1 MSAATAVLAGL
12 LTAVAGPPHGRHVAP
27 PALDPDS
34 LTTARDVAGVRIIQ
48 RINHRN
54 NLVAVRLYL
63 LGGTRQLTDRTAGIE
78 ALLLQAAGFG
88 TDHYPDGQSQRAM
101 ARTGAV
107 EVLEPDADWTVTGF
121 IGLRQDFDSAWI
133 IFADRLTNPTLGP
146 DAVRQARDQML
157 TTVRRRYSDPDKR
170 IQVIA
175 NQGAFTGHPYALDPE
190 GTEESLGAITNRDL
204 TEYVHTQLE
213 TSRMLLVVVGN
224 VDTARVNG
232 LVTRTIGTL
241 PHGAY
246 KWTLPPPLPHLDRS
260 HWLIETR
267 DLPTNY
273 ILGYFTGPPVSNP
286 DYAPFRVATEL
297 LSSQLFEHIRVQ
309 KSLSYMA
316 SAPFLE
322 RAVGVGGLY
331 ASTPKPEEVLPI
343 MYDQIRWL
351 LQERL
356 DGFLLHRFIN
366 SFRRQYLERNGSDA
380 DQADLL
386 ARAELYLGDYQK
398 TDRFLQQLY
407 RVGPEDVQRVADRY
421 MRIIQWAYIGN
432 TTRMEGH
439 W

>member
-1 MSAATAVLAGL
+1 MNAALGL
-12 LTAVAGPPHGRHVAP
+12 LLGLVAGDTAGVGHVPPRP
-27 PALDPDS
+27 LDPDS
-34 LTTARDVAGVRIIQ
+34 LTTAREVAGVRIIQ

-54 NLVAVRLYL
+54 DLVAVRLYL
-63 LGGTRQLTDRTAGIE
+63 LGGTRQLTDHTAGIE
-78 ALLLQAAGFG
+78 TLLLNAAAYG
-88 TDHYPDGQSQRAM
+88 TDHYPGGQSQRAM

-107 EVLEPDADWTVTGF
+107 EVLEPEADWTVIGF
-121 IGLRQDFDSAWI
+121 ITLRQDFDSAWVV
-133 IFADRLTNPTLGP
+133 FADRLTNPTLGP
-146 DAVRQARDQML
+146 EAVRQARDQML
-157 TTVRRRYSDPDKR
+157 TLVRRRYADPDER
-170 IQVIA
+170 IQIIA

-190 GTEESLGAITNRDL
+190 GTEETLGAISNRDL
-204 TEYVHTQLE
+204 TAYAHTQLV
-213 TSRMLLVVVGN
+213 TSRMLLVIVGN
-224 VDTARVNG
+224 VDTASVSA

-246 KWTLPPPLPHLDRS
+246 KWTLPPPLPHQDRS

-273 ILGYFTGPPVSNP
+273 ILGYITGPPVSHP
-286 DYAPFRVATEL
+286 DYPAFRVATDL
-297 LSSQLFEHIRVQ
+297 LSSRLYEKIRVERG
-309 KSLSYMA
+309 LSYAA

-351 LQERL
+351 LQDPL
-356 DGFLLHRFIN
+356 DGFVLHQFVT
-366 SFRRQYLERNGSDA
+366 SFRLQYVARNGSDA

-407 RVGPEDVQRVADRY
+407 RIGPEDVRRVADRY

-432 TTRMEGH
+432 TERMEGH

>member
-1 MSAATAVLAGL
+1 MNAALGL
-12 LTAVAGPPHGRHVAP
+12 LLGLMAGDTAGVGHVPPRP
-27 PALDPDS
+27 LDPDS
-34 LTTARDVAGVRIIQ
+34 LTTAREVAGVRIIQ

-54 NLVAVRLYL
+54 DLVAVRLYL
-63 LGGTRQLTDRTAGIE
+63 LGGTRQLTDHTAGIE
-78 ALLLQAAGFG
+78 TLLLNAAAYG
-88 TDHYPDGQSQRAM
+88 TDHYPGGQSQRAM

-107 EVLEPDADWTVTGF
+107 EVLEPEADWTVIGF
-121 IGLRQDFDSAWI
+121 ITLRQDFDSAWVV
-133 IFADRLTNPTLGP
+133 FADRLTNPTLGP
-146 DAVRQARDQML
+146 EAVRQARDQML
-157 TTVRRRYSDPDKR
+157 TLVRRRYADPDER
-170 IQVIA
+170 IQIIA

-190 GTEESLGAITNRDL
+190 GTEETLGAISNRDL
-204 TEYVHTQLE
+204 TAYAHTQLV
-213 TSRMLLVVVGN
+213 TSRMLLVIVGN
-224 VDTARVNG
+224 VDTASVSA

-246 KWTLPPPLPHLDRS
+246 KWTLPPPLPHQDRS

-273 ILGYFTGPPVSNP
+273 ILGYITGPPVSHP
-286 DYAPFRVATEL
+286 DYPAFRVATDL
-297 LSSQLFEHIRVQ
+297 LSSRLYEKIRVERG
-309 KSLSYMA
+309 LSYAA

-331 ASTPKPEEVLPI
+331 ASTPKPDEVLPI

-351 LQERL
+351 LQDPL
-356 DGFLLHRFIN
+356 DGFVLHQFVT
-366 SFRRQYLERNGSDA
+366 SFRLQYVARNGSDA

-407 RVGPEDVQRVADRY
+407 RIGPEDVRRVADRY

-432 TTRMEGH
+432 TERMEGH

>member
-1 MSAATAVLAGL
+1 MNAALGL
-12 LTAVAGPPHGRHVAP
+12 LLGLMAGDTAGVGHAP
-27 PALDPDS
+27 PRPLDPDS
-34 LTTARDVAGVRIIQ
+34 LTTAREVAGVRIIQ

-54 NLVAVRLYL
+54 DLVAVRLYL
-63 LGGTRQLTDRTAGIE
+63 LGGTRQLTDHTAGIE
-78 ALLLQAAGFG
+78 TLLLNAAAYG
-88 TDHYPDGQSQRAM
+88 TDHYPGGQSQRAM

-107 EVLEPDADWTVTGF
+107 EVLEPEADWTVIGF
-121 IGLRQDFDSAWI
+121 ITLRQDFDSAWVV
-133 IFADRLTNPTLGP
+133 FADRLTNPTLGP
-146 DAVRQARDQML
+146 EAVRQARDQML
-157 TTVRRRYSDPDKR
+157 TLVRRRYADPDER
-170 IQVIA
+170 IQIIA

-190 GTEESLGAITNRDL
+190 GTEETLGAISNRDL
-204 TEYVHTQLE
+204 TAYAHTQLV
-213 TSRMLLVVVGN
+213 TSRMLLVIVGN
-224 VDTARVNG
+224 VDTASVSA

-246 KWTLPPPLPHLDRS
+246 KWTLPPPLPHQDRS

-273 ILGYFTGPPVSNP
+273 ILGYITGPPVSHP
-286 DYAPFRVATEL
+286 DYPAFRVATDL
-297 LSSQLFEHIRVQ
+297 LSSRLYEKIRVERG
-309 KSLSYMA
+309 LSYAA

-351 LQERL
+351 LQDPL
-356 DGFLLHRFIN
+356 DGFVLHQFVT
-366 SFRRQYLERNGSDA
+366 SFRLQYVARNGSDA

-407 RVGPEDVQRVADRY
+407 RIGPEDVRRVADRY

-432 TTRMEGH
+432 TERMEGH

>member
-1 MSAATAVLAGL
+1 MNAALGL
-12 LTAVAGPPHGRHVAP
+12 LLGLMAGDTAGVGHVPPRP
-27 PALDPDS
+27 LDPDS
-34 LTTARDVAGVRIIQ
+34 LTTAREVAGVRIIQ

-54 NLVAVRLYL
+54 DLVAVRLYL
-63 LGGTRQLTDRTAGIE
+63 LGGTRQLTDHTAGIE
-78 ALLLQAAGFG
+78 TLLLNAAAYG
-88 TDHYPDGQSQRAM
+88 TDHYPGGQSQRAM

-107 EVLEPDADWTVTGF
+107 EVLEPEADWTVIGF
-121 IGLRQDFDSAWI
+121 ITLRQDFDSAWVV
-133 IFADRLTNPTLGP
+133 FADRLTNPTLGP
-146 DAVRQARDQML
+146 EAVRQARDQML
-157 TTVRRRYSDPDKR
+157 TLVRRRYADPDER
-170 IQVIA
+170 IQIIA

-190 GTEESLGAITNRDL
+190 GTEETLGAISNRDL
-204 TEYVHTQLE
+204 TAYAHTQLV
-213 TSRMLLVVVGN
+213 TSRMLLVIVGN
-224 VDTARVNG
+224 VDTASVSA

-246 KWTLPPPLPHLDRS
+246 KWTLPPPLPHQDRS

-273 ILGYFTGPPVSNP
+273 ILGYITGPPVSHP
-286 DYAPFRVATEL
+286 DYPAFRVATDL
-297 LSSQLFEHIRVQ
+297 LSSRLYEKIRVERG
-309 KSLSYMA
+309 LSYAA

-351 LQERL
+351 LQDPL
-356 DGFLLHRFIN
+356 DGFVLHQFVT
-366 SFRRQYLERNGSDA
+366 SFRLQYVARNGSDA

-407 RVGPEDVQRVADRY
+407 RIGPEDVRRVADRY

-432 TTRMEGH
+432 TERMEGH

>member
-1 MSAATAVLAGL
+1 MNAALGL
-12 LTAVAGPPHGRHVAP
+12 LLGLVAGDRAGVGHVPPRP
-27 PALDPDS
+27 LDPDS
-34 LTTARDVAGVRIIQ
+34 LTTAREVAGVRIIQ

-54 NLVAVRLYL
+54 DLVAVRLYL
-63 LGGTRQLTDRTAGIE
+63 LGGTRQLTDHTAGIE
-78 ALLLQAAGFG
+78 TLLLNAAAYG
-88 TDHYPDGQSQRAM
+88 TDHYPGGQSQRAM

-107 EVLEPDADWTVTGF
+107 EVLEPEADWTVIGF
-121 IGLRQDFDSAWI
+121 ITLRQDFDSAWVV
-133 IFADRLTNPTLGP
+133 FADRLTNPTLGP
-146 DAVRQARDQML
+146 EAVRQARDQML
-157 TTVRRRYSDPDKR
+157 TLVRRRYADPDER
-170 IQVIA
+170 IQIIA

-190 GTEESLGAITNRDL
+190 GTEETLGAISNRDL
-204 TEYVHTQLE
+204 TAYAHTQLV
-213 TSRMLLVVVGN
+213 TSRMLLVIVGN
-224 VDTARVNG
+224 VDTASVSA

-246 KWTLPPPLPHLDRS
+246 KWTLPPPLPHQDRS

-273 ILGYFTGPPVSNP
+273 ILGYITGPPVSHP
-286 DYAPFRVATEL
+286 DYPAFRVATDL
-297 LSSQLFEHIRVQ
+297 LSSRLYEKIRVERG
-309 KSLSYMA
+309 LSYAA

-351 LQERL
+351 LQDPL
-356 DGFLLHRFIN
+356 DGFVLHQFVT
-366 SFRRQYLERNGSDA
+366 SFRLQYVARNGSDA

-407 RVGPEDVQRVADRY
+407 RIGPEDVRRVADRY

-432 TTRMEGH
+432 TQRMEGH

>member
-1 MSAATAVLAGL
+1 MIAALGL
-12 LTAVAGPPHGRHVAP
+12 LLGLMAGDTAGIGHVPPRR
-27 PALDPDS
+27 LDPDS
-34 LTTARDVAGVRIIQ
+34 LTTAREVAGVRIIQ

-54 NLVAVRLYL
+54 DLVAVRLYL
-63 LGGTRQLTDRTAGIE
+63 LGGTRQLTDHTAGIE
-78 ALLLQAAGFG
+78 TLLLNAAAYG
-88 TDHYPDGQSQRAM
+88 TDHYPGGQSQRAM

-107 EVLEPDADWTVTGF
+107 EVLEPEADWTVIGF
-121 IGLRQDFDSAWI
+121 ITLRQDFDSAWVV
-133 IFADRLTNPTLGP
+133 FADRLTNPTLGP
-146 DAVRQARDQML
+146 EAVRQARDQML
-157 TTVRRRYSDPDKR
+157 TLVRRRYADPDER
-170 IQVIA
+170 IQIIA

-190 GTEESLGAITNRDL
+190 GTEETLGAISNRDL
-204 TEYVHTQLE
+204 TAYAHTQLV
-213 TSRMLLVVVGN
+213 TSRMLLVIVGN
-224 VDTARVNG
+224 VDTASVSA

-246 KWTLPPPLPHLDRS
+246 KWTLPPPLPHQDRS

-273 ILGYFTGPPVSNP
+273 ILGYITGPPVSHP
-286 DYAPFRVATEL
+286 DYPAFRVATDL
-297 LSSQLFEHIRVQ
+297 LSSRLYEKIRVERG
-309 KSLSYMA
+309 LSYAA

-351 LQERL
+351 LQDPL
-356 DGFLLHRFIN
+356 DGFVLHQFVT
-366 SFRRQYLERNGSDA
+366 SFRLQYVARNGSDA

-407 RVGPEDVQRVADRY
+407 RIGPEDVRRVADRY

-432 TTRMEGH
+432 TERMEGH

>member
-1 MSAATAVLAGL
+1 MNAALRLLGGL
-12 LTAVAGPPHGRHVAP
+12 LAVAGGTLGARPAAP
-27 PALDPDS
+27 LPLDADS
-34 LTTARDVAGVRIIQ
+34 LTTVREVSGVRIIQ
-48 RINHRN
+48 RINRRN
-54 NLVAVRLYL
+54 DLVAVRLYL

-78 ALLLQAAGFG
+78 ALLLNAAEFG
-88 TDHYPDGQSQRAM
+88 TDHYPGGQSQRAM

-107 EVLEPDADWTVTGF
+107 EVLEPDADWTVFGF
-121 IGLRQDFDSAWI
+121 ITLRQDFDSAWVV
-133 IFADRLTNPTLGP
+133 FADRLTNPTLGT
-146 DAVRQARDQML
+146 DAVRQARDQMM
-157 TTVRRRYSDPDKR
+157 TTVRRRYADPDER
-170 IQVIA
+170 IQIIA
-175 NQGAFTGHPYALDPE
+175 NLGAFTGHPYALDPE
-190 GTEESLGAITNRDL
+190 GTEQSLSAITVRDL
-204 TEYVHTQLE
+204 TEYVHTQIV
-213 TSRMLLVVVGN
+213 TSRMLLVIVGN
-224 VDTARVNG
+224 VDTAAVSA
-232 LVTRTIGTL
+232 LVTRTIGAL

-246 KWTLPPPLPHLDRS
+246 KWTLPPPLPHQDRS

-273 ILGYFTGPPVSNP
+273 ILGYITGPPVSNP
-286 DYAPFRVATEL
+286 DYPAFRVATDL
-297 LSSQLFEHIRVQ
+297 LSSRLFEKIRVERG
-309 KSLSYMA
+309 LSYAA

-351 LQERL
+351 LQEQL
-356 DGFLLHRFIN
+356 DGFVLHQFVT
-366 SFRRQYLERNGSDA
+366 SFRLQYVARNGSDA

-407 RVGPEDVQRVADRY
+407 RIGPDDVRRVADRY

-432 TTRMEGH
+432 TERMEGH